1 MTYFKFLFF
10 IILSMML
17 GCRSVPVQK
26 KDAIDNFVAKANNNA
41 SETLESEQAPKAMP
55 RSLIQFTYGPKSLNS
70 PTFLAY
76 LVKSGANLPTDLLKQ
91 LKEQEN
97 TYRASSEIDRFDLK
111 EIANTKIPAYQNQL
125 ALYKAFNEKIS
136 ITYSGM
142 PIQKAFESM
151 ASRAGVYGDTE
162 AIKKLDARLSG
173 KYEGKLLE
181 VMSVIAKNNQILLKL
196 SADSKTIKFSQLD
209 DPDNLNK
216 LNLSFLEGIEF
227 ASQDFEFLKKTIA
240 NSTGELS
247 DQLPSIKS
255 KLVIGMAKD
264 LIYEINTKQIFN
276 QRDEENSEL
285 RKALITYAENS
296 SAENLSLNLPKT
308 VAIFDPKVENGNE
321 RVIEKFSV
329 YNDTPEAMAKLLQE
343 YSIFKQGCAPA
354 PGQTVS
360 VPPPPGLIANTPQ
373 QQTPNASVGSSSV
386 SASSVGAATV
396 IGQNTPM
403 NLSNNQNLKTNEIN
417 QPKNSTLVTQTEP
430 VIERIK
436 SGCVIFNKDS
446 TGIIAAGS
454 IVDVQLVERILLDQ
468 DRPIKQAMIEAFILE
483 VNSDWRQQIQSLI
496 STKPGYAGTQNFSL
510 GMQSLPGVTTGGFV
524 TLNAGGRNQIQSL
537 INLIETNLVGR
548 KISNPLILVKD
559 GQTGVV
565 NKVRTARAQIT
576 TPATN
581 LNGITSPATTQVVD
595 LPSPL
600 TLTVTPK
607 INKHNDNIDLNFAF
621 SETTLDS
628 DSVTSP
634 STQNQITS
642 QLTIQPGQ
650 VVVMAGLKKETNSKQ
665 SDGLPLISSLGLSSV
680 LGPIAGL
687 FGGNYSSQQTGSE
700 LLVLIYPTVVT
711 NKTLG
716 QTLNRAY

>member
-1 MTYFKFLFF
+1 
-10 IILSMML
+10 ML
-17 GCRSVPVQK
+17 GCKSVPIEK
-26 KDAIDNFVAKANNNA
+26 KEAIDNFVAKANNNA
-41 SETLESEQAPKAMP
+41 EAAQNDQAPKALP

-91 LKEQEN
+91 LKDQEN
-97 TYRASSEIDRFDLK
+97 TYRASNDNDRSDLNEI
-111 EIANTKIPAYQNQL
+111 INAKIPIYQRQL
-125 ALYKAFNEKIS
+125 TLYKSLNERAS

-142 PIQKAFESM
+142 PIQKAFESISSKVGLT
-151 ASRAGVYGDTE
+151 ADTDS
-162 AIKKLDARLSG
+162 IRKLDIRLSG

-181 VMSVIAKNNQILLKL
+181 IMNVIAKNNQITLKL
-196 SADSKTIKFSQLD
+196 STDSKTIKFSQQQEEFD
-209 DPDNLNK
+209 ALNK
-216 LNLSFLEGIEF
+216 LNLSALEDIEF
-227 ASQDFEFLKKTIA
+227 ASHDFETLRKKLTSASNEI
-240 NSTGELS
+240 TDLI
-247 DQLPSIKS
+247 PSIKS

-264 LIYEINTKQIFN
+264 FVYEINTKLIFK

-296 SAENLSLNLPKT
+296 NIENLSLNLPKT

-329 YNDTPEAMAKLLQE
+329 YNDTPEAMAKLLQD
-343 YSIFKQGCAPA
+343 YSIFKQGCSPTSQNTSSNA
-354 PGQTVS
+354 TVS
-360 VPPPPGLIANTPQ
+360 SNQSVPT
-373 QQTPNASVGSSSV
+373 TNASVSSATVNASSV
-386 SASSVGAATV
+386 SASSV
-396 IGQNTPM
+396 IGQNTPI
-403 NLSNNQNLKTNEIN
+403 NLSNNSNVSANEN
-417 QPKNSTLVTQTEP
+417 SQSKNTTLVTQTEP

-468 DRPIKQAMIEAFILE
+468 DRPIKQAMIEVFILE
-483 VNSDWRQQIQSLI
+483 VNSDWRQQIQSKI
-496 STKPGYAGTQNFSL
+496 STQGGYAGTQDFSL

-524 TLNAGGRNQIQSL
+524 TLNVGGRNQIQSL
-537 INLIETNLVGR
+537 VNLIETNLAGR

-576 TPATN
+576 SPATVSA
-581 LNGITSPATTQVVD
+581 GVTTPATTQVVD

-607 INKHNDNIDLNFAF
+607 INKHNDNIDLNFSF

-628 DSVTSP
+628 DSVTSAT
-634 STQNQITS
+634 TQNQITS

-650 VVVMAGLKKETNSKQ
+650 VIVMAGLKKETNSKQ
-665 SDGLPLISSLGLSSV
+665 SDGLPFISGLGLKSV

-687 FGGNYSSQQTGSE
+687 FGGNYSAQQTGSE
-700 LLVLIYPTVVT
+700 LLVLIYPTVIT
-711 NKTLG
+711 NQTLG

>member
-1 MTYFKFLFF
+1 MTYFKLLFF
-10 IILSMML
+10 IILSALL
-17 GCRSVPVQK
+17 GCRSVPIDK
-26 KDAIDNFVAKANNNA
+26 KDAVDNFVAKAA
-41 SETLESEQAPKAMP
+41 YDSSELLKNEQAPKALP

-91 LKEQEN
+91 LKDQEN
-97 TYRASSEIDRFDLK
+97 TYRASSEIDRSDLK
-111 EIANTKIPAYQNQL
+111 EIISTKIPAYQRQL
-125 ALYKAFNEKIS
+125 ALYKALNEKTSIS
-136 ITYSGM
+136 YSGM
-142 PIQKAFESM
+142 PIQKAFESI
-151 ASRAGVYGDTE
+151 ASRAGVSSDTE
-162 AIKKLDARLSG
+162 SIKKLDGRLSG

-181 VMSVIAKNNQILLKL
+181 VMSVIAKSNQVSLKL
-196 SADSKTIKFSQLD
+196 SADSKTIKFTQQD
-209 DPDNLNK
+209 DLDNLNK
-216 LNLSFLEGIEF
+216 LNLNFLEDIEF
-227 ASQDFEFLKKTIA
+227 ASKDFEALRRTISNPA
-240 NSTGELS
+240 NDITGLI
-247 DQLPSIKS
+247 PSFKS

-264 LIYEINTKQIFN
+264 LIYEINTKQIFK

-296 SAENLSLNLPKT
+296 NIENLSLNLPKT

-321 RVIEKFSV
+321 SVIEKFSV
-329 YNDTPEAMAKLLQE
+329 YNDTPEAMAKLLQD
-343 YSIFKQGCAPA
+343 YSIFKQGCTPA
-354 PGQTVS
+354 TQNNSSNNTAVS
-360 VPPPPGLIANTPQ
+360 LNQSGPPT
-373 QQTPNASVGSSSV
+373 NASVNNATVNTSSVAASSV
-386 SASSVGAATV
+386 SASSV
-396 IGQNTPM
+396 IGQNKPM
-403 NLSNNQNLKTNEIN
+403 YINATTNEN
-417 QPKNSTLVTQTEP
+417 SESKNTKLVTQTDP

-468 DRPIKQAMIEAFILE
+468 DRPIKQAMIEVFILE
-483 VNSDWRQQIQSLI
+483 VNSDWRQQIQSKI
-496 STKPGYAGTQNFSL
+496 STQAHYAGTQDFSL

-524 TLNAGGRNQIQSL
+524 TLNVGGRNQIQSL
-537 INLIETNLVGR
+537 VNLIETNLAGR

-576 TPATN
+576 TPASTS
-581 LNGITSPATTQVVD
+581 GSSYSPATTQVVD

-634 STQNQITS
+634 TTQNQITS

-650 VVVMAGLKKETNSKQ
+650 VIVMAGLKKETNSKQ
-665 SDGLPLISSLGLSSV
+665 SDGLPFISGLGLKSV

-687 FGGNYSSQQTGSE
+687 FGGNYSTQQTGSE
-700 LLVLIYPTVVT
+700 LLVLIYPTVIT
-711 NKTLG
+711 NQTLG

>member
-1 MTYFKFLFF
+1 MTYFKLLFF
-10 IILSMML
+10 IIVSMLL
-17 GCRSVPVQK
+17 GCRTVPVEK
-26 KDAIDNFVAKANNNA
+26 KDAVDSFVAKATNNS
-41 SETLESEQAPKAMP
+41 SEVLQNEQAPKALP

-91 LKEQEN
+91 LKDQEN
-97 TYRASSEIDRFDLK
+97 TYRASSEIDRSDLK
-111 EIANTKIPAYQNQL
+111 EIINTKIPAYQKQL
-125 ALYKAFNEKIS
+125 ALYKAFNEKTSIS
-136 ITYSGM
+136 YSGM
-142 PIQKAFESM
+142 PIQKAFESIS
-151 ASRAGVYGDTE
+151 SRAGVSADTE
-162 AIKKLDARLSG
+162 SIKKLDIRLSG

-181 VMSVIAKNNQILLKL
+181 VISVIAKNNKVSMKL
-196 SADSKTIKFSQLD
+196 SADSKTIQFSQQD
-209 DPDNLNK
+209 DIDNLNK
-216 LNLSFLEGIEF
+216 LNLNFLESIEF
-227 ASQDFEFLKKTIA
+227 ASQDFEALRKTISNPA
-240 NSTGELS
+240 NELES
-247 DQLPSIKS
+247 LMPSIKS

-264 LIYEINTKQIFN
+264 LIYEINTKQIFK

-296 SAENLSLNLPKT
+296 STENLSLNLPKT

-354 PGQTVS
+354 PGQNV
-360 VPPPPGLIANTPQ
+360 ANVTPNSTINAPSQ
-373 QQTPNASVGSSSV
+373 NQNASVGSSSV
-386 SASSVGAATV
+386 SASSVSAASV
-396 IGQNTPM
+396 VGQNTPV
-403 NLSNNQNLKTNEIN
+403 NLSNNQNLTTNENN
-417 QPKNSTLVTQTEP
+417 QSKNSTLITQTEP

-468 DRPIKQAMIEAFILE
+468 DRPIKQAMIEVFILE
-483 VNSDWRQQIQSLI
+483 VNSDWRQQIQSKI
-496 STKPGYAGTQNFSL
+496 STQAGYAGTQDFSL

-524 TLNAGGRNQIQSL
+524 TLNVGGRNQIQSL
-537 INLIETNLVGR
+537 VNLIETNLAGR

-576 TPATN
+576 SPATVSA
-581 LNGITSPATTQVVD
+581 GVTTPATTQVVD

-634 STQNQITS
+634 TTQNQITS

-650 VVVMAGLKKETNSKQ
+650 VIVMAGLKKETNSKQ
-665 SDGLPLISSLGLSSV
+665 SDGLPFISGLGLKSV

-687 FGGNYSSQQTGSE
+687 FGGNYSAQQTGSE
-700 LLVLIYPTVVT
+700 LLVLIYPTVIT
-711 NKTLG
+711 NQTLG

>member
-1 MTYFKFLFF
+1 
-10 IILSMML
+10 
-17 GCRSVPVQK
+17 
-26 KDAIDNFVAKANNNA
+26 
-41 SETLESEQAPKAMP
+41 
-55 RSLIQFTYGPKSLNS
+55 
-70 PTFLAY
+70 
-76 LVKSGANLPTDLLKQ
+76 
-91 LKEQEN
+91 
-97 TYRASSEIDRFDLK
+97 
-111 EIANTKIPAYQNQL
+111 
-125 ALYKAFNEKIS
+125 
-136 ITYSGM
+136 M
-142 PIQKAFESM
+142 PIQKAFESISSKVGLT
-151 ASRAGVYGDTE
+151 ADTDS
-162 AIKKLDARLSG
+162 IRKLDIRLSG

-181 VMSVIAKNNQILLKL
+181 IMNVIAKNNQIVLKL
-196 SADSKTIKFSQLD
+196 STDSKTIKFSQQQEEF
-209 DPDNLNK
+209 DNLNK
-216 LNLSFLEGIEF
+216 LNLSSLEDIEF
-227 ASQDFEFLKKTIA
+227 ASHDFETLRKKLTSASNEI
-240 NSTGELS
+240 TDLI
-247 DQLPSIKS
+247 PSIKS

-264 LIYEINTKQIFN
+264 FVYEINTKLIFR

-296 SAENLSLNLPKT
+296 NIENLSLNLPKT

-329 YNDTPEAMAKLLQE
+329 YNDTPEAMAKLLQD
-343 YSIFKQGCAPA
+343 YSIFKQGCTPATQNNSSNNTTVSSSQSAPA
-354 PGQTVS
+354 T
-360 VPPPPGLIANTPQ
+360 
-373 QQTPNASVGSSSV
+373 NASVSSATVNASSV
-386 SASSVGAATV
+386 SASSV
-396 IGQNTPM
+396 IGQNTPI
-403 NLSNNQNLKTNEIN
+403 NLSNNSNASANENN
-417 QPKNSTLVTQTEP
+417 QSKNTTLVTQTEP

-468 DRPIKQAMIEAFILE
+468 DRPIKQAMIEVFILE
-483 VNSDWRQQIQSLI
+483 VNSDWRQQIQSKI
-496 STKPGYAGTQNFSL
+496 STQAGYAGTQDFSL

-524 TLNAGGRNQIQSL
+524 TLNVGGRNQIQSL
-537 INLIETNLVGR
+537 VNLIETNLAGR

-576 TPATN
+576 SPATVSA
-581 LNGITSPATTQVVD
+581 GVTTPATTQVVD

-607 INKHNDNIDLNFAF
+607 INKHNDNIDLNFSF

-634 STQNQITS
+634 TTQNQITS

-650 VVVMAGLKKETNSKQ
+650 VIVMAGLKKETNSKQ
-665 SDGLPLISSLGLSSV
+665 SDGLPFISGLGLKSV

-687 FGGNYSSQQTGSE
+687 FGGNYSAQQTGSE
-700 LLVLIYPTVVT
+700 LLVLIYPTVIT
-711 NKTLG
+711 NQTLG

>member
-1 MTYFKFLFF
+1 MRYSIKLLLFF
-10 IILSMML
+10 ILVTML
-17 GCRSVPVQK
+17 GCKSVPIEK
-26 KDAIDNFVAKANNNA
+26 KEAIDNFVAKANNNA
-41 SETLESEQAPKAMP
+41 EAAQNDQAPKALP

-91 LKEQEN
+91 LKDQEN
-97 TYRASSEIDRFDLK
+97 TYRASNDNDRSDLNEI
-111 EIANTKIPAYQNQL
+111 INAKIPIYQRQL
-125 ALYKAFNEKIS
+125 TLYKSLNERAS

-142 PIQKAFESM
+142 PIQKAFESISSKVGLT
-151 ASRAGVYGDTE
+151 ADTDS
-162 AIKKLDARLSG
+162 IRKLDIRLSG

-181 VMSVIAKNNQILLKL
+181 IMNVIAKNNQITLKL
-196 SADSKTIKFSQLD
+196 STDSKTIKFSQQQEEFD
-209 DPDNLNK
+209 ALNK
-216 LNLSFLEGIEF
+216 LNLSALEDIEF
-227 ASQDFEFLKKTIA
+227 ASHDFETLRKKLTSASNEI
-240 NSTGELS
+240 TDLI
-247 DQLPSIKS
+247 PSIKS

-264 LIYEINTKQIFN
+264 FVYEINTKLIFK

-296 SAENLSLNLPKT
+296 NIENLSLNLPKT

-329 YNDTPEAMAKLLQE
+329 YNDTPEAMAKLLQD
-343 YSIFKQGCAPA
+343 YSIFKQGCSPTSQNTSSNA
-354 PGQTVS
+354 TVS
-360 VPPPPGLIANTPQ
+360 SNQSVPT
-373 QQTPNASVGSSSV
+373 TNASVSSATVNASSV
-386 SASSVGAATV
+386 SASSV
-396 IGQNTPM
+396 IGQNTPI
-403 NLSNNQNLKTNEIN
+403 NLSNNSNVSANEN
-417 QPKNSTLVTQTEP
+417 SQSKNTTLVTQTEP

-468 DRPIKQAMIEAFILE
+468 DRPIKQAMIEVFILE
-483 VNSDWRQQIQSLI
+483 VNSDWRQQIQSKI
-496 STKPGYAGTQNFSL
+496 STQGGYAGTQDFSL

-524 TLNAGGRNQIQSL
+524 TLNVGGRNQIQSL
-537 INLIETNLVGR
+537 VNLIETNLAGR

-576 TPATN
+576 SPATVSA
-581 LNGITSPATTQVVD
+581 GVTTPATTQVVD

-607 INKHNDNIDLNFAF
+607 INKHNDNIDLNFSF

-628 DSVTSP
+628 DSVTSAT
-634 STQNQITS
+634 TQNQITS

-650 VVVMAGLKKETNSKQ
+650 VIVMAGLKKETNSKQ
-665 SDGLPLISSLGLSSV
+665 SDGLPFISGLGLKSV

-687 FGGNYSSQQTGSE
+687 FGGNYSAQQTGSE
-700 LLVLIYPTVVT
+700 LLVLIYPTVIT
-711 NKTLG
+711 NQTLG